1 MDHTGQGDS
10 SWKIRMLLPAR
21 GGTHASQAKAAG
33 SFASYCLFSAGW
45 GEVEGRSLGLLCSQA
60 LVSARVLSCRCERG
74 LPAVSTQ
81 GVAGR

>member
-1 MDHTGQGDS
+1 
-10 SWKIRMLLPAR
+10 MLVRQKQPA
-21 GGTHASQAKAAG
+21 SI
-33 SFASYCLFSAGW
+33 ASYCWFSAGW
-45 GEVEGRSLGLLCSQA
+45 GEVEGRSLGLSGSQA